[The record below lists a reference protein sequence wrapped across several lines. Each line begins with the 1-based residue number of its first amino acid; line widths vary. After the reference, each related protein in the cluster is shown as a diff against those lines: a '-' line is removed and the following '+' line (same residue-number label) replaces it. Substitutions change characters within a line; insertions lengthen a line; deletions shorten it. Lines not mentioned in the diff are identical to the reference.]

1 MEKKLNIGYST
12 SMLTLESLDWKLI
25 HNVTKNAFYK
35 NNAFEVALKRRL
47 WEDYEV
53 MLQIK
58 FTQVKT
64 MFTNCV

>member
-1 MEKKLNIGYST
+1 
-12 SMLTLESLDWKLI
+12 MLTLESLDWKLI
-25 HNVTKNAFYK
+25 HNVTKNAFDK
-35 NNAFEVALKRRL
+35 NNAFEVALRRRL

-64 MFTNCV
+64 MFTNCD